1 MEALRECCAGLDV
14 HQKTIV
20 ACILKGNL
28 EEKPRPYIQTFGTT
42 TKELLG
48 LQDWLMENGCEEV
61 AMESTGVLWK
71 PVWNVLESTCNL
83 VLANARQIKNMP
95 GRKTDKKDAQWIAQ
109 LHRCGLIEPSVVLPV
124 HLRDLRDWT
133 RYRVKMVQAAA
144 AEKNRIHKVLQDANI
159 KLSSFV
165 SDIFGV
171 SGRLILQKLMEGE
184 VIDEHELK
192 GIVKTKLKR
201 KVPELVEA
209 LNGRLRRHHR
219 VLMSYHW
226 KHLTCL
232 AEQVK
237 QLEIQIDEELEI
249 YRDEI
254 EWLDSIPGI
263 ERNAAAAIFA
273 EMGPNIDE
281 RFPTEEQFASWA
293 GICPGNKESAGKK
306 AKTKCLQGNKYL
318 KRALTQASWANDKSQ
333 NLIGQH
339 FRRIRKRR
347 GDKKACV
354 ATGHLILR
362 IIYAMMKNKTAYKEV
377 DVPGRTP
384 TEKTL
389 EYYLKQIQGMGF
401 VVQVSADTA
410 S

>member
-1 MEALRECCAGLDV
+1 V
-14 HQKTIV
+14 
-20 ACILKGNL
+20 
-28 EEKPRPYIQTFGTT
+28 
-42 TKELLG
+42 
-48 LQDWLMENGCEEV
+48 
-61 AMESTGVLWK
+61 
-71 PVWNVLESTCNL
+71 
-83 VLANARQIKNMP
+83 P
-95 GRKTDKKDAQWIAQ
+95 GRT
-109 LHRCGLIEPSVVLPV
+109 S
-124 HLRDLRDWT
+124 
-133 RYRVKMVQAAA
+133 
-144 AEKNRIHKVLQDANI
+144 
-159 KLSSFV
+159 
-165 SDIFGV
+165 
-171 SGRLILQKLMEGE
+171 
-184 VIDEHELK
+184 
-192 GIVKTKLKR
+192 
-201 KVPELVEA
+201 EA
-209 LNGRLRRHHR
+209 IR
-219 VLMSYHW
+219 
-226 KHLTCL
+226 
-232 AEQVK
+232 
-237 QLEIQIDEELEI
+237 ELEI

-377 DVPGRTP
+377 DVLGRTP